1 MPFRLRRSSFAT
13 ACSPESPPPVDR
25 GARRPGSGFSLLEV
39 LVALAILGIGLGVIF
54 QGLGQGLRLR
64 AETAENVRLAQVAES
79 LIGRL
84 PERDTAPEVPEEGEE
99 AGCRWRIETIDL
111 PAAKDAA
118 ATSPATT
125 EGRGAQLSVVRL
137 TVTAKS
143 GRSWEMTTLL
153 PAAKGAS
160 R

>member
-1 MPFRLRRSSFAT
+1 MPCRLRRSSFAT
-13 ACSPESPPPVDR
+13 ACSPDR
-25 GARRPGSGFSLLEV
+25 SSRAGRLSRRPGSGFSLLEV

-64 AETAENVRLAQVAES
+64 GEAAENVRLAQVAES

-84 PERDTAPEVPEEGEE
+84 AERDAAPASPEEGEE
-99 AGCRWRIETIDL
+99 SDCRWRLEAL
-111 PAAKDAA
+111 APPAAAA
-118 ATSPATT
+118 AAAPGSA
-125 EGRGAQLSVVRL
+125 GARLAEVRL

-153 PAAKGAS
+153 PRAKDAS
-160 R
+160 P